1 MKRRWFQDESD
12 RTPLFPIRSG
22 GWGKYALDLD
32 IGKLRALTVVV
43 PVAFLLALEILSLT
57 VLQPLFGGN
66 STLRVLVIFFVL
78 IVAIIPFSFW
88 VFAVIQHQQQ
98 DIAQSAALLSS
109 VKDYAIFMLDPQ
121 GRVMSWSPGA
131 ERVKGYRAEEILGK
145 PLSTFY
151 TSEDV
156 KQDMAAQ
163 TLAETSR
170 LGQYE
175 TEGWRVRKDGS
186 QFWANVISTAVHD
199 EKGRLLGFTHI
210 ARDVTERKQAEERIQ
225 TLNEQLENQV
235 HNLAKAN
242 EEISRRVREL
252 KAANTAITA
261 ISSALDLS
269 SVLQNIADSAREL
282 VQSQYAALGVS
293 DDQGRIVQFITSGI
307 SKEQRAMIGPL
318 PQGHGLLKVLIKDAT
333 PLRISNIGDD
343 ERKHGFPTNH
353 PPMTSLLGVP
363 IVFQGKPVGDLYL
376 TNKIGAETFSQEDQ
390 DLLMLL
396 ANHAAVAIENARL
409 YEETSTS
416 RDRLQAWS
424 EELEAKV
431 AERTREIERY
441 SKELTTRVLGAQEE
455 ERKRLARELHDDTA
469 QSLST
474 LLINLDLLEP
484 FVPADGTQLHAGLD
498 RIRDLTKRTL
508 DNVRALSHDLRPT
521 ILDDFGLVAA
531 LRWYID
537 EYEDTFGVHVD
548 AHIESPPEPLT
559 SDVELALF
567 RIAQEAL
574 TNSGKYAHATGARLA
589 LAFPDSHAV
598 LTIADNGKGFD
609 RQSISGPTKRGGLGL
624 YGMQERA
631 DLLGATLDIATM
643 PGEGT
648 RITVTV
654 PLVSAQGATMISPPS
669 VEVGTPLP

>member
-1 MKRRWFQDESD
+1 MNRSWFRDEAARSQIL
-12 RTPLFPIRSG
+12 PVQSG
-22 GWGKYALDLD
+22 GWVKYALDLD
-32 IGKLRALTVVV
+32 IRKLRALTVVV
-43 PVAFLLALEILSLT
+43 PVAFLLALEILSLS
-57 VLQPLFGGN
+57 VLQPLFGSN
-66 STLRVLVIFFVL
+66 STLRVFVIFFVL
-78 IVAIIPFSFW
+78 IIAVIPFSFW
-88 VFAVIQHQQQ
+88 VFAVIERQQQ
-98 DIAQSAALLSS
+98 DVAQSAALLGS

-121 GRVMSWSPGA
+121 GRVMSWSTGA

-151 TSEDV
+151 PSEDV
-156 KQDMAAQ
+156 DQGVPARI
-163 TLAETSR
+163 LAETSR

-186 QFWANVISTAVHD
+186 RFWANIVSTAVHN
-199 EKGRLLGFTHI
+199 EKGHLLGFTHI
-210 ARDVTERKQAEERIQ
+210 ARDVTERKQAEEWIQ
-225 TLNEQLENQV
+225 SLNEQLENQV
-235 HNLAKAN
+235 QNLAVAN
-242 EEISRRVREL
+242 EEITRRVREL
-252 KAANTAITA
+252 DAANTAITS

-282 VQSQYAALGVS
+282 VHSQYAALGVS
-293 DDQGRIVQFITSGI
+293 DKQGRILQFITSGI
-307 SKEQRAMIGPL
+307 SEAQRAAIGPL
-318 PQGHGLLKVLIKDAT
+318 PQGHGLLGALIKAVA
-333 PLRISNIGDD
+333 PLRIPNIGDD
-343 ERKHGFPTNH
+343 PRRHGFPANH
-353 PPMTSLLGVP
+353 PPMSSLLGVP
-363 IVFQGKPVGDLYL
+363 IVFQGQPAGDLYL
-376 TNKIGAETFSQEDQ
+376 TNKIGAESFTQDDQ
-390 DLLMLL
+390 DLLVLL

-409 YEETSTS
+409 YEETSKS

-441 SKELTTRVLGAQEE
+441 SKELTMRVLQAQEE

-474 LLINLDLLEP
+474 LLINVDLLEP
-484 FVPADGTQLHAGLD
+484 FLPADGAQLRGGLD

-531 LRWYID
+531 LRWYVD
-537 EYEDTFGVHVD
+537 EYEDTFGVQVD
-548 AHIESPPEPLT
+548 AEIESPPEPLT

-574 TNSGKYAHATGARLA
+574 ANSGKYAHAAGARLA
-589 LAFPDSHAV
+589 LTFPDTRAI

-609 RQSISGPTKRGGLGL
+609 RQLLSGPTKHGGLGL

-631 DLLGATLDIATM
+631 DLLGATLDIATV
-643 PGEGT
+643 PGVGT
-648 RITVTV
+648 RVTVTV
-654 PLVSAQGATMISPPS
+654 PLGSGRGATSRS
-669 VEVGTPLP
+669 